1 MVYDLSVLCVCIRAF
16 LGEPG
21 SSLFIFTKKGILDI
35 KTPDTED
42 DMFQLAVEMEAE
54 DVTHDPDTGVTTIIC
69 STDELPRIH
78 KKISTM
84 DKFRLLSSSYEY
96 LAHSYISLDENT
108 YMQAK
113 NLMDDLQN
121 HPDVVRVFKNFILS
135 Q

>member
-1 MVYDLSVLCVCIRAF
+1 MANLCFYTRAF

-21 SSLFIFTKKGILDI
+21 SSLFMFTKKGVLDI

-54 DVTHDPDTGVTTIIC
+54 DMTLDPDTGVTTILC
-69 STDELPRIH
+69 SADELPRIH

-84 DKFRLLSSSYEY
+84 DRLRLLSSSYEY

-121 HPDVVRVFKNFILS
+121 HPDVVRVFKNFILT